1 MKAQKEIFF
10 TDSSEYYLKKI
21 LKRNSALSDYSEE
34 LVSYIKDWP
43 TYYHLAPGRSNI
55 LRALNLP
62 TNLSILEIGC
72 GCGAITRY
80 LGETFSHVVGIEI
93 DPVRAKIAK
102 ERCKDLK
109 NVDIHCNDIRD
120 IKNSSLFDVVILI
133 GVVEYAPKFFPEESK
148 INSCIKLLSFAQKY
162 VKENG
167 FLIIAT
173 ENKIGLKYWLGE
185 LEDHTFKKYESI
197 ENYPTSPDIITF
209 SKKEWIQLFKTLKL
223 KSYFFYC
230 FPDYK
235 FASTIINDTPEAEE
249 ISIWNWT
256 NFPFVH
262 PFQKRNSFL
271 LEPFV
276 LKTIEEAGLV
286 KELANSFL
294 IVSYKKEFNCP
305 SWIVKKFT
313 HNLRKKPFQ
322 CVTTLY
328 KTGEVKKERLFEYPE
343 LYKVDATP
351 LVHKC
356 YTSKWI
362 KGDSWLFEFYKVLK
376 NKNLSLFYDL
386 LNQLNQFLL
395 KFTTGRDE
403 KNIPQIRGD
412 YFDCIP
418 RNIFK
423 TKDGLVFID
432 KEWVWETNIPAD
444 FILYRTIKYD
454 ILPLYRE
461 LYGNVREFS
470 FIYKFLKKIYPS
482 ISIGRVRR
490 WQEIENRVQEEIMV
504 KLRNPN
510 IIFRIKR
517 KSKNFFKIYKKLIR
531 LNG

>member
-1 MKAQKEIFF
+1 MNKQNEIFF

-21 LKRNSALSDYSEE
+21 LKRTTNLSDYSEE

-55 LRALNLP
+55 LRTLNLP

-93 DPVRAKIAK
+93 DPVRAEIAK

-109 NVDIHCNDIRD
+109 NVEIYCNDIRD
-120 IKNSSLFDVVILI
+120 IRISSLFDVVVLI
-133 GVVEYAPKFFPEESK
+133 GVVEYAPKFFQAESK
-148 INSCIKLLSFAQKY
+148 IKSCIQLLSFAQKY
-162 VKENG
+162 LKEDG
-167 FLIIAT
+167 ILIIAT

-185 LEDHTFKKYESI
+185 FEDHTSKKYESI
-197 ENYPTSPDIITF
+197 ENYPTSPEIITF
-209 SKKEWIQLFKTLKL
+209 SKKEWIQLLNTLRFKFH
-223 KSYFFYC
+223 FFYC

-235 FASTIINDTPEAEE
+235 FVSTVINDTPEVEE
-249 ISIWNWT
+249 ISIWNWID
-256 NFPFVH
+256 FPFVH
-262 PFQKRNSFL
+262 PFQKKNSYL

-276 LKTIEEAGLV
+276 LKTVGKAGLV

-294 IVSYKKEFNCP
+294 IIGYKKEFNAP
-305 SWIVKKFT
+305 PWIVKKFT
-313 HNLRKKPFQ
+313 YNLRKKPFQ

-343 LYKVDATP
+343 LYKVNATP

-356 YTSKWI
+356 YNCKWK
-362 KGDSWLFEFYKVLK
+362 KGDSWMFEFYKVLRTK
-376 NKNLSLFYDL
+376 NFSLFYDL
-386 LNQLNQFLL
+386 LNQLNQFIL
-395 KFTTGRDE
+395 KFTTGKDE

-418 RNIFK
+418 RNILE

-432 KEWVWETNIPAD
+432 KEWIWETNIPAD
-444 FILYRTIKYD
+444 FILYRAIKYD
-454 ILPLYRE
+454 ILPLYQE
-461 LYGNVREFS
+461 FYGNVFES
-470 FIYKFLKKIYPS
+470 PFIYKFLKKIYS
-482 ISIGRVRR
+482 SMSIGRVRKL
-490 WQEIENRVQEEIMV
+490 QETENKIQEEIML
-504 KLRNPN
+504 KLKKSN

-517 KSKNFFKIYKKLIR
+517 KSKNFLKIYKKLKR
-531 LNG
+531 

>member
-1 MKAQKEIFF
+1 MKTQNKIFF
-10 TDSSEYYLKKI
+10 TDSSEHYLKKI
-21 LKRNSALSDYSEE
+21 LKRNPNLSDYSEE
-34 LVSYIKDWP
+34 LVSYIRDWP

-62 TNLSILEIGC
+62 SNLSILEIGC

-93 DPVRAKIAK
+93 DPVRVEIAK

-109 NVDIHCNDIRD
+109 NVAIHCNDIRD
-120 IKNSSLFDVVILI
+120 IKISSLFDVVILI
-133 GVVEYAPKFFPEESK
+133 GVVEYAPKFFPAESK

-167 FLIIAT
+167 ILIIAT

-185 LEDHTFKKYESI
+185 FEDHTSKKYESI
-197 ENYPTSPDIITF
+197 ENYSTSPDIITF

-235 FASTIINDTPEAEE
+235 FVSTIINDTPEVEE
-249 ISIWNWT
+249 ISIWNWID
-256 NFPFVH
+256 FPFVH
-262 PFQKRNSFL
+262 PFQKRNSYL

-276 LKTIEEAGLV
+276 LKTIGEAGLV

-294 IVSYKKEFNCP
+294 IIGYKKEFNCA

-313 HNLRKKPFQ
+313 HNLRKRPFQ
-322 CVTTLY
+322 CVTTLS
-328 KTGEVKKERLFEYPE
+328 KTGEIKKERLFEYPE
-343 LYKVDATP
+343 LYKVNATP

-356 YTSKWI
+356 YNCKWI

-376 NKNLSLFYDL
+376 TKNLLLLYDL
-386 LNQLNQFLL
+386 INKLNQFIL
-395 KFTTGRDE
+395 KFATGKDE

-418 RNIFK
+418 RNILE
-423 TKDGLVFID
+423 TKDGLIFVD
-432 KEWVWETNIPAD
+432 KEWIWETTIPAD
-444 FILYRTIKYD
+444 FILYRAIKHD

-461 LYGNVREFS
+461 LYGYVLES
-470 FIYKFLKKIYPS
+470 PFIYKFLKKFYPS
-482 ISIGRVRR
+482 ISIGRIRK
-490 WQEIENRVQEEIMV
+490 WQEIENKIQEEIML
-504 KLRNPN
+504 KLKKTN

-517 KSKNFFKIYKKLIR
+517 KSKNFLKTYKKLKR
-531 LNG
+531 